1 MPDGTDIAVVGT
13 GLAGLSAALALAAR
27 GVPLTLI
34 GPRPD
39 AGVRSRDTR
48 STALFGP
55 SLALLERTGVMRR
68 LRDAPTPLSGLRLID
83 RSGGWVTAPE
93 VLFKSSEIG
102 IDAFG
107 WNFENATLLAAL
119 ADAAD
124 DSGGISWLDANV
136 DRISR
141 DDGVTV
147 ATSDG
152 VIRSFR
158 LVVGADGA
166 NSTCRSAS
174 GVSTQQWSYPQTAI
188 ATRFAHA
195 RPHDTISTEL
205 HRRAGPLTTV
215 PLPGRRSSLV
225 WVDRPEV
232 AAGLMALDDAGFAAA
247 LERELGGALG
257 PISDVGPRAAFPL
270 SGLTAEPIAARRIAL
285 VGEAAHRLPPIGA
298 QGLNL
303 GLRDA
308 AWLAD
313 FVADAVGD
321 GGDPGA
327 NDVLDAYCRAR
338 RGDVASR
345 TLAVDLLNRSLIADL
360 LPFDMAR
367 AGGLTALS
375 AVGPLRQLFMRQGMA
390 PAGPLPSLMQ
400 VSTEDRACGAPAA

>member
-1 MPDGTDIAVVGT
+1 MPHRSDIAVVGT
-13 GLAGLSAALALAAR
+13 GLAGLASALALAAK
-27 GVPLTLI
+27 GVPVTLI
-34 GPRPD
+34 GPRLD
-39 AGVRSRDTR
+39 AAGHARDTR

-55 SLALLERTGVMRR
+55 SLTLLERTGVMKR

-83 RSGGWVTAPE
+83 RSGGWITAPE
-93 VLFKSSEIG
+93 VLFEASEIG
-102 IDAFG
+102 IAAFG

-119 ADAAD
+119 GEAAD
-124 DSGGISWLDANV
+124 DSAGITWVDASV
-136 DRISR
+136 AHIAHE
-141 DDGVTV
+141 DGVTV
-147 ATSDG
+147 RTSDG
-152 VIRSFR
+152 DERTFR

-166 NSTCRSAS
+166 NSTCRSAA
-174 GVSTQQWSYPQTAI
+174 GVSTQSWSYPQTAI

-225 WVDRPEV
+225 WVERPEV
-232 AAGLMALDDAGFAAA
+232 ATGLMALDDTGFAAA

-257 PISDVGPRAAFPL
+257 PISDIGPRAAFPL

-313 FVADAVGD
+313 VVADALTDGRD
-321 GGDPGA
+321 PGGDDELA
-327 NDVLDAYCRAR
+327 AYCGAR
-338 RGDVASR
+338 RSDVASR

-360 LPFDMAR
+360 LPFDMVR
-367 AGGLTALS
+367 AGGLAALS
-375 AVGPLRQLFMRQGMA
+375 AVGPLRQFFMRQGMA
-390 PAGPLPSLMQ
+390 PPGPLPSLMQ
-400 VSTEDRACGAPAA
+400 VSTEDRTCGAPAA